1 MPKVLVVEDDLRVL
15 AMIRQHLQL
24 EGFSVVEASD
34 AKEAW
39 QLLLE
44 ERPDAALI
52 DLNSVPSATAGA
64 WWQRCGRT
72 ADSPACRRW

>member
-34 AKEAW
+34 AKRHGSCSSRSAP
-39 QLLLE
+39 
-44 ERPDAALI
+44 RP
-52 DLNSVPSATAGA
+52 P
-64 WWQRCGRT
+64 
-72 ADSPACRRW
+72 